1 MPERHL
7 AHQSWPP
14 IQSWPSISGDSVPC
28 TPAGCTA
35 SRPPLHPVTK
45 CQFQSSNTKCFIFHR
60 GVQKHF
66 FRILKRQ
73 ATNSRCMIKVDR
85 SAREADLWTACDRVS
100 YTSLTRNWS
109 NGLSKLLPVPTR
121 AAPPPFRPVRA
132 HPVIS
137 YIKIAE
143 ARVSKRSSET
153 RPQRALVFAARR
165 KTHVYASAA

>member
-1 MPERHL
+1 MCRN
-7 AHQSWPP
+7 
-14 IQSWPSISGDSVPC
+14 I
-28 TPAGCTA
+28 
-35 SRPPLHPVTK
+35 
-45 CQFQSSNTKCFIFHR
+45 
-60 GVQKHF
+60 F

>member
-1 MPERHL
+1 
-7 AHQSWPP
+7 
-14 IQSWPSISGDSVPC
+14 
-28 TPAGCTA
+28 
-35 SRPPLHPVTK
+35 
-45 CQFQSSNTKCFIFHR
+45 
-60 GVQKHF
+60 
-66 FRILKRQ
+66 
-73 ATNSRCMIKVDR
+73 MIKVDR

-121 AAPPPFRPVRA
+121 AAPPPFSPVRA